1 MTRTFK
7 THTYQRSAGRKRL
20 AGISRKIKYPVWL
33 CYIMYCTECGKSI
46 RDDSRF
52 CTMCGAM
59 MRGVSPQSPPGS
71 RKKIINPVEYIEFVF
86 ILQSL
91 RPPTSRYGILVRINH
106 QLIFAAIP
114 EYANAA
120 KPEYVNVAES
130 EINKGQPVVVYTD
143 QHYRFG
149 VLEIPKK
156 ILDKYRMMDSEQIQK
171 ETRVNFSVNSYDIK
185 SVSYTLIAITSS
197 VGFSPVGH
205 DYLVMT
211 ALVPGNLSIEYGY
224 KVAIV
229 TGTETIVFII
239 RYEETILD
247 RLAQLFGRILV
258 KSSK

>member
-1 MTRTFK
+1 
-7 THTYQRSAGRKRL
+7 
-20 AGISRKIKYPVWL
+20 
-33 CYIMYCTECGKSI
+33 MYCTACGKSN
-46 RDDSRF
+46 RDESRF

-59 MRGVSPQSPPGS
+59 LRGSSPQSPPGS
-71 RKKIINPVEYIEFVF
+71 QKKIITTVEFIEFVF

-91 RPPTSRYGILVRINH
+91 RTPTLCYCILARTKQ

-143 QHYRFG
+143 QDYRFG

-171 ETRVNFSVNSYDIK
+171 ETLVNFSVNSDDIK

-211 ALVPGNLSIEYGY
+211 ALVPGNLSIRYGY
-224 KVAIV
+224 KVSIV
-229 TGTETIVFII
+229 TRTETIEIII
-239 RYEETILD
+239 RYEENILD
-247 RLAQLFGRILV
+247 RLALLFGKILV